1 MADIKRDYV
10 IPLRKEF
17 LKVPKY
23 RRTSKSVKAVRNFIK
38 KHMKVDDVR
47 ILRELNL
54 ELHKHGR
61 KNPPSKVSVSVVKVE
76 EKDKVFAR
84 VNLIG
89 KSLEGEKKPEEKKKG
104 LADKV
109 KEKMGGKKPT
119 KETKEEEHRQD
130 EEKEK
135 KEVLEHA
142 KLEKKAPQKETKVVK
157 DKEKEQMTKLEKV
170 VKRKDTKK

>member
-1 MADIKRDYV
+1 MADLKRDYIV
-10 IPLRKEF
+10 PLRKEC

-23 RRTSKSVKAVRNFIK
+23 QRTKKSVKALRKFIK
-38 KHMKVDDVR
+38 KHMKVDDVK

-61 KNPPSKVSVSVVKVE
+61 KNPPSKVAVSVIKVE
-76 EKDKVFAR
+76 EKDKTFVR

-109 KEKMGGKKPT
+109 KEKFVGKP
-119 KETKEEEHRQD
+119 KETKEEKHKKD

-142 KLEKKAPQKETKVVK
+142 KLERTAPRESAPVVK
-157 DKEKEQMTKLEKV
+157 DKAAAQKSKMERIVTRDK
-170 VKRKDTKK
+170 KR